1 MRVLHSFEELHTI
14 KQTIVYALGTFDGI
28 HKGHQAVIGAAVEQ
42 AKKVNAVTVVFTF
55 DTHPLSVLAPHKK
68 PKTILPRRDMEEVVA
83 ALGVDYVLEL
93 PVSQETLAIGAQD
106 FLIDLTD
113 GLSVAGFVMGE
124 NFSFGAKGQG
134 SPEFL
139 GAWAKDKGYSVS
151 VQPLLLCSNDQQPI
165 SSTLIRKAVEA
176 GDFEEVQSMLG
187 RPFSFSG
194 TVIKG
199 DQRGRTLGFPT
210 LNLLIPEGLV
220 TPPDGVY
227 ANRVRIG
234 QTWYGGV
241 GNVGDNPTFTNQYH
255 RCEVHVFDFDQDIYG
270 QDVKVEFIAYIR
282 GEVKFSNLDQL
293 IEQMDKDQN
302 QARQILASLTR

>member
-55 DTHPLSVLAPHKK
+55 DTHPLSVLAPHKQ

-106 FLIDLTD
+106 FLIDLTE

-139 GAWAKDKGYSVS
+139 EAWAKDKGYFVS
-151 VQPLLLCSNDQQPI
+151 VQPLLLCSNGQ
-165 SSTLIRKAVEA
+165 RKAVEA

-187 RPFSFSG
+187 RPSSFSG

-255 RCEVHVFDFDQDIYG
+255 RCEVHVFNFDQDIYG
-270 QDVKVEFIAYIR
+270 QEVKVEFIAYIR